1 MTRLEWTTTDLP
13 VEKELPFVHEAVST
27 QSRSLVLTAEPGAGK
42 SSLVP
47 LAVANAI
54 DPRCRVVL
62 LEPRRLAA
70 RATASRLAELLGDQV
85 GGLVGLTIRGQRSVS
100 ERTRIEVV
108 TEAVLTNRLQ
118 RDPEL
123 VGTGA
128 IIFDEFHERNL
139 HSDLGLAMAVEV
151 RESLRDDLAIIV
163 MSATLDPGP
172 IANLLGDSPTLQ
184 VPGRTFPVQTVYLQ
198 RPNRKQF
205 ATAVADATK
214 KALDSVQG
222 DVLVFV
228 PGRWEIDQ
236 VLQRIDRPDGVELIG
251 LHGGTAKEI
260 QRQVLQPSSTR
271 RIIVATA
278 VAETSI
284 TIPGIEAVVDGGLL
298 RRASFDPVS
307 GLGRLETRFASR
319 FAADQRRGRAGRL
332 GPGVCF
338 RLWSAEDD
346 RLLDDAV
353 PPAMVDGD
361 PLPVAFELSRW
372 GDPYGKSLPFL
383 DHPGPERLA
392 AGHNQLRK
400 LGLVDSD
407 ARLNERGQ
415 VAGSLPLHP
424 RSAALVLHGQAN
436 NATALSIR
444 VAAAIESET
453 RFNTT
458 DLERALDQAR
468 HDRDFTRSVKRIST
482 ALNRA
487 KTVATKAA
495 AKTVDKPAP
504 SASPDLDELLAA
516 AWPDRVAMARPGH
529 PGRFL
534 LAAGR
539 QAEIGPGDPLH
550 HAEFLVV
557 LQADG
562 HQRSAK
568 VRLAVETTRSAIL
581 EACAEHISWSDE
593 VGFDERSDTLQA
605 HRVQRLG
612 AIVLHRQPTEFPNG
626 PELVAALRHGIRRR
640 GLDLFN
646 WSERANS
653 VRMRLHWIHQQ
664 QPDSWPDVSEEALL
678 DNLHEWLPLEG
689 IRSVKQ
695 LASID
700 LASALLNQLDW
711 KQRAA
716 FQDLAPTELP
726 LPGGGSSRVVYSSGR
741 PVWSVRLQ
749 RLLGLDEHPLLGPM
763 QVPVTIEL
771 LSPANRPAQTTTD
784 LPGFWRGSYQHVR
797 SDLRGRYPKHAW
809 PEDPLNP

>member
-13 VEKELPFVHEAVST
+13 VEKELSFVGEAVSAP
-27 QSRSLVLTAEPGAGK
+27 SRSLVLTAEPGAGK

-54 DPRCRVVL
+54 DSRHRVVL

-100 ERTRIEVV
+100 GRTRIEVV

-123 VGTGA
+123 AGTGA

-151 RESLRDDLAIIV
+151 RESLRDDLAIVV
-163 MSATLDPGP
+163 MSATLDPEP
-172 IANLLGDSPTLQ
+172 IANLLSGSPTLR
-184 VPGRTFPVQTVYLQ
+184 VPGRTFPVETVYLQ
-198 RPNRKQF
+198 RPNRKHF
-205 ATAVADATK
+205 ATAVAGATK

-236 VLQRIDRPDGVELIG
+236 VLQRIDRPDGVDLIG

-298 RRASFDPVS
+298 RRASFDQVS

-332 GPGVCF
+332 SPGVCF

-353 PPAMVDGD
+353 PPAIVDGD

-372 GDPYGKSLPFL
+372 GDPYGTSLPFL
-383 DHPGPERLA
+383 DHPGSERLA
-392 AGHNQLRK
+392 AGHTQLRK
-400 LGLVDSD
+400 LGLVGSD

-415 VAGSLPLHP
+415 VAGRLPLHP
-424 RSAALVLHGQAN
+424 RSAALVLHGQTN
-436 NATALSIR
+436 NTAALSIR
-444 VAAAIESET
+444 VAAAMEHEQ
-453 RFNTT
+453 RFNTA
-458 DLERALDQAR
+458 DLERALDQTR
-468 HDRDFTRSVKRIST
+468 HDREFARSVKRISAALRRANTGATKAT
-482 ALNRA
+482 AG
-487 KTVATKAA
+487 TVAT
-495 AKTVDKPAP
+495 PG
-504 SASPDLDELLAA
+504 SATSPDLDELLAA

-539 QAEIGPGDPLH
+539 QVEIGPGDPLH

-562 HQRSAK
+562 QQRSAK
-568 VRLAVETTRSAIL
+568 IRLAVQTTRSAIL
-581 EACAEHISWSDE
+581 DACSEHISWSDE
-593 VGFDERSDTLQA
+593 VGFDERTDTLQA

-612 AIVLHRQPTEFPNG
+612 AIVLHRQPTEFPQG
-626 PELVAALRHGIRRR
+626 PELVAALSHGIRRR
-640 GLDLFN
+640 GLGLFN
-646 WSERANS
+646 WSTKANS
-653 VRMRLHWIHQQ
+653 IRTRLDWIHQQ
-664 QPDSWPDVSEEALL
+664 QPESWPDVSDEALL
-678 DNLHEWLPLEG
+678 INLDKWFPLEG
-689 IRSVKQ
+689 IHSAKQ

-711 KQRAA
+711 KQRAE
-716 FQDLAPTELP
+716 FQDMAPTELP
-726 LPGGGSSRVVYSSGR
+726 LPGGGSSRVDYSSGR

-809 PEDPLNP
+809 PEDPLNL

>member
-1 MTRLEWTTTDLP
+1 MTRLQWTTTDLP
-13 VEKELPFVHEAVST
+13 VENELSFVGEAVSAH
-27 QSRSLVLTAEPGAGK
+27 SRSLVLTAEPGAGK

-54 DPRCRVVL
+54 DSHHRVIL

-70 RATASRLAELLGDQV
+70 RATANRLAELLGDHV

-100 ERTRIEVV
+100 PQTRIEVV

-118 RDPEL
+118 HDPEL
-123 VGTGA
+123 AGAGA

-151 RESLRDDLAIIV
+151 RESLRDDLAIVV
-163 MSATLDPGP
+163 MSATLDPDP
-172 IANLLGDSPTLQ
+172 IADLLGGSPTLR
-184 VPGRTFPVQTVYLQ
+184 VPGRTFPVETVYLP
-198 RPNRKQF
+198 RPHRKQF
-205 ATAVADATK
+205 PSAVADAVK
-214 KALDSVQG
+214 KALKSVQG
-222 DVLVFV
+222 DILVFV

-236 VLQRIDRPDGVELIG
+236 VLRRIDRPDGVDLIG

-372 GDPYGKSLPFL
+372 GDPYGTSLPFL
-383 DHPGPERLA
+383 DHPGQERLE
-392 AGHNQLRK
+392 AGHAQLEK
-400 LGLVDSD
+400 LGLVGPD
-407 ARLNERGQ
+407 ARLNDRGQ
-415 VAGSLPLHP
+415 AAGRLPLHP
-424 RSAALVLHGQAN
+424 RSAALVLHGRSQG
-436 NATALSIR
+436 ATALAIR
-444 VAAAIESET
+444 VAAAMESET
-453 RFNTT
+453 RFGTA
-458 DLERALDQAR
+458 DLERVLDQTR
-468 HDRDFTRSVKRIST
+468 NDRDFARSVKRIRGALKPGPPT
-482 ALNRA
+482 A
-487 KTVATKAA
+487 TTTATKKEADA
-495 AKTVDKPAP
+495 EPATP
-504 SASPDLDELLAA
+504 PDLDELLAA

-539 QAEIGPGDPLH
+539 QVEIGPGDPLH

-562 HQRSAK
+562 QQRSAK
-568 VRLAVETTRSAIL
+568 IRLALQTTRSAVL
-581 EACAEHISWSDE
+581 QACAAHISWTNE
-593 VGFDERSDTLQA
+593 IGFDERSDTLQA

-612 AIVLHRQPTEFPNG
+612 AIVLHRQPTEFPEG
-626 PELVAALRHGIRRR
+626 PELVAALSHGIRRR
-640 GLDLFN
+640 GLSLFN
-646 WSERANS
+646 WSTKANS
-653 VRMRLHWIHQQ
+653 VRMRLDWIHQQ
-664 QPDSWPDVSEEALL
+664 QPGAWPDVSEEALL
-678 DNLHEWLPLEG
+678 NNMDEWLPLEG

-711 KQRAA
+711 KQRAE
-716 FQDLAPTELP
+716 FQALAPTELP
-726 LPGGGSSRVVYSSGR
+726 LPGGGSSRVDYSSGR

-749 RLLGLDEHPLLGPM
+749 RLLGLDQHPLLGPM

-784 LPGFWRGSYQHVR
+784 LPGFWRGSYQQVR
-797 SDLRGRYPKHAW
+797 TDLRGRYPKHAW
-809 PEDPLNP
+809 PEDPLNQ

>member
-13 VEKELPFVHEAVST
+13 VERELPFVHEAVST

-70 RATASRLAELLGDQV
+70 RATASRLAELLDDHV
-85 GGLVGLTIRGQRSVS
+85 GGLVGLTIRGQRSIS
-100 ERTRIEVV
+100 GRTRIEVV

-123 VGTGA
+123 AGTGA

-151 RESLRDDLAIIV
+151 RESLRDDLAIVV
-163 MSATLDPGP
+163 MSATLDPEP
-172 IANLLGDSPTLQ
+172 IATLLGGSPTLQ

-198 RPNRKQF
+198 RPHRKQF

-236 VLQRIDRPDGVELIG
+236 VLQRIDRPDGVDLVG
-251 LHGGTAKEI
+251 LHGGTAKET
-260 QRQVLQPSSTR
+260 QRQILQPSSTR

-383 DHPGPERLA
+383 DHPGSERLA
-392 AGHNQLRK
+392 AGHTQLRK
-400 LGLVDSD
+400 LGLVDSN

-444 VAAAIESET
+444 VAATMEHEQ
-453 RFNTT
+453 RFITA

-468 HDRDFTRSVKRIST
+468 HDREFARSVKRIST
-482 ALNRA
+482 ALKRA
-487 KTVATKAA
+487 QTGAAQAA
-495 AKTVDKPAP
+495 AKKAANTPP
-504 SASPDLDELLAA
+504 TNSPDLDEVLAA

-539 QAEIGPGDPLH
+539 QVEIGPGDPLH

-562 HQRSAK
+562 QQRSAK
-568 VRLAVETTRSAIL
+568 IRLAVQTTRSAIL
-581 EACAEHISWSDE
+581 EACAQHISWSDE

-612 AIVLHRQPTEFPNG
+612 AIVLHRQSTEFPKG

-646 WSERANS
+646 WSTKANA
-653 VRMRLHWIHQQ
+653 VRMRLEWMHRQ
-664 QPDSWPDVSEEALL
+664 QPDSWPNVSEEALL
-678 DNLHEWLPLEG
+678 NSLHEWLPLEG

-711 KQRAA
+711 KQRAE

-726 LPGGGSSRVVYSSGR
+726 LPGGGSSRVDYSSGR

-763 QVPVTIEL
+763 QIPVTIEL